1 VKVKAVH
8 FNPPGDDSGKTRC
21 GRSLRR
27 VLHTTD
33 PHDITCNACARL
45 LNRGIDRS

>member
-33 PHDITCNACARL
+33 VKDVTCDSCLAL
-45 LNRGIDRS
+45 LRRS